1 MDRRIAQRRRTVRE
15 ERRRARLRRTLIAAG
30 ALTLMAALVA
40 LEQSRFVALERVEVT
55 GVDRLTVEDVLV
67 AADLERGTSTA
78 RLGLRAARE
87 RVVALPLVRD
97 ATVGR
102 ASPSVVRIVVEE
114 RSPVLVVRGG
124 GVQRLVDREGVVL
137 ADGVAPGVAEVRT
150 SVAPPA
156 VGEVVDPTSV
166 LGDALLVWRGLSG
179 PVRAQLVRI
188 DAVAADDL
196 TLVLESGTRVRLGRA
211 ERLDEKVRALGAIA
225 EDLGDVVVR
234 VIDVR
239 SPTAPVVVPR

>member
-15 ERRRARLRRTLIAAG
+15 ERRRARLRRTLV
-30 ALTLMAALVA
+30 AALALAIVA
-40 LEQSRFVALERVEVT
+40 ALLVLEQSRFVALDRVEVT
-55 GVDRLTVEDVLV
+55 GVERLTVEDVLV
-67 AADLERGTSTA
+67 AADLERGTSSV
-78 RLGLRAARE
+78 RLGLRAARA

-97 ATVGR
+97 ATVER
-102 ASPSVVRIVVEE
+102 ATPTVVRIVVEE

-124 GVQRLVDREGVVL
+124 GVQRLVDRDGVVL
-137 ADGVAPGVAEVRT
+137 AEGAAPGVTEVRT
-150 SVAPPA
+150 TVAPPA
-156 VGEVVDPTSV
+156 VGEVVDPASL

-196 TLVLESGTRVRLGRA
+196 TLVLDSGTRVRIGRA
-211 ERLDEKVRALGAIA
+211 ERLDEKVRAFGAIA
-225 EDLGDVVVR
+225 EDLGDVAVR

>member
-15 ERRRARLRRTLIAAG
+15 ERRRARLRRTLV
-30 ALTLMAALVA
+30 AALALAIVA
-40 LEQSRFVALERVEVT
+40 ALIVLEQSRFVALDRVQVT
-55 GVDRLTVEDVLV
+55 GVERLTVEDVLV
-67 AADLERGTSTA
+67 AADLERGTSSV

-97 ATVGR
+97 ATVER
-102 ASPSVVRIVVEE
+102 ATPTVVRIVVEE

-124 GVQRLVDREGVVL
+124 GVQRLVDRDGVVL
-137 ADGVAPGVAEVRT
+137 AEGAAPGIAEVRT
-150 SVAPPA
+150 TVAPPA
-156 VGEVVDPTSV
+156 VGEVVDPASL

-196 TLVLESGTRVRLGRA
+196 TLVLDSGTRVRIGRA
-211 ERLDEKVRALGAIA
+211 ERLDEKVRAFGAIA
-225 EDLGDVVVR
+225 EDLGDVAVR